1 MAKTTPEKFAD
12 AVMKE
17 LDQYVDGVALDV
29 KDAVKVTS
37 KAGQKTLRSSSR
49 ATFKGKGEYASGWKI
64 QEEGDRL
71 NPVAILHN
79 THPGLP
85 HLLEYGH
92 ANRTGGRSHPDVKGR
107 QHIKTV
113 EEMMI
118 RQFEELVTEA
128 IKKP

>member
-17 LDQYVDGVALDV
+17 LDQYVNGVALDV

-92 ANRTGGRSHPDVKGR
+92 ANRGGGRTDGR
-107 QHIKTV
+107 THIKPV

-118 RQFEELVTEA
+118 KKFEELVTEA